1 LNKKNEKII
10 IQEKSMIVYLSI
22 GLNSF
27 MLCKFV
33 TNAYDDMDVT
43 FWNEVEDVVH
53 KHEQKPILLPTIPPT
68 IITHIDS
75 K

>member
-1 LNKKNEKII
+1 
-10 IQEKSMIVYLSI
+10 MIVSLSI
-22 GLNSF
+22 GFNSF

-53 KHEQKPILLPTIPPT
+53 KHE
-68 IITHIDS
+68 
-75 K
+75 